1 MRRTVDYYIAPQSP
15 YTYLGHERFV
25 AMAKANGATVR
36 LKPMDLAKVFPL
48 SGGLPLSKRPPQRL
62 AYRLVELQRFGDFL
76 KKPIHVQPKFFPVP
90 GDDCARLIITVD
102 LHDGVDAALRLTGAI
117 LAAVWEQERN
127 IADAAVQAELLS
139 ECGLSA
145 QRLEQAKDPKVQSL
159 YDSYTQEA
167 NDAGVFG
174 APTFIIDG
182 EMFWGQDRLDFVE
195 RKLQSK

>member
-1 MRRTVDYYIAPQSP
+1 MSKTVDYYIAPQSP

-36 LKPMDLAKVFPL
+36 LKPMDLSKVFPL
-48 SGGLPLSKRPPQRL
+48 SGGLPLGKRPPQRL
-62 AYRLVELQRFGDFL
+62 AYRLVELKRFGEFL
-76 KKPIHVQPKFFPVP
+76 NKPMNVQPKFFPVA

-117 LAAVWEQERN
+117 LSAVWGQERN

-139 ECGLSA
+139 ECGLSLERQA
-145 QRLEQAKDPKVQSL
+145 QAQDPKVQAL
-159 YDSYTQEA
+159 YESYTNEA
-167 NDAGVFG
+167 NDASVFG
-174 APTFIIDG
+174 APSYIIDG

-195 RKLQSK
+195 RKLLTK